1 MECSTGLSETMTVS
15 FQTVIGPDGTIHLPP
30 DVPRLEGTVQVVV
43 TEQTA
48 APAPQPPEGPQKR
61 HMFQDLLD
69 VAATIDWSQVPSD
82 LARNHDYYAH
92 GAPKGIDDE

>member
-1 MECSTGLSETMTVS
+1 MTVS
-15 FQTVIGPDGTIHLPP
+15 FQTVIGPDGVIHLPP
-30 DVPRLEGTVQVVV
+30 NIPRLEGTVEVVV
-43 TEQTA
+43 TEQHTVSSPEQPTA
-48 APAPQPPEGPQKR
+48 EPPKR

-82 LARNHDYYAH
+82 LAKNHDHYAH

>member
-1 MECSTGLSETMTVS
+1 MTVS
-15 FQTVIGPDGTIHLPP
+15 FQTVIGPDGVIHLPP
-30 DVPRLEGTVQVVV
+30 NVPRPEGTVEVVV
-43 TEQTA
+43 TERNAVPSSEQPTA
-48 APAPQPPEGPQKR
+48 EPPKR

-82 LARNHDYYAH
+82 LAKNHDYYAH